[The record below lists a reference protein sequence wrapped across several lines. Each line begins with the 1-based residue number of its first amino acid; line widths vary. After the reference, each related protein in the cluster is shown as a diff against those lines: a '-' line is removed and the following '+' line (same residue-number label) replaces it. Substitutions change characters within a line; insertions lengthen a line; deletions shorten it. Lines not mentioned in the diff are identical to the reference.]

1 MTQKS
6 KKPGWIQRFVRW
18 LFGSPFQELPSEFG
32 DPVPPE
38 LRVFEAQAEE
48 AQRQA
53 RGDVAPPSS
62 AHPGRTGP
70 ARQDESLER
79 E

>member
-1 MTQKS
+1 MARAHKILR
-6 KKPGWIQRFVRW
+6 WAQRFVRW

-38 LRVFEAQAEE
+38 LRVFEAEAEE
-48 AQRQA
+48 TQHQA
-53 RGDVAPPSS
+53 RGKMPSVARRHEQTKPI
-62 AHPGRTGP
+62 R
-70 ARQDESLER
+70 RDESLER